1 MTVLLL
7 LGERGERVLSWL
19 CACRNGEVL
28 SDMILARNVLLFQN
42 VCTKCGMSLDFHG
55 IKILRQVSKKSLQKT
70 LSH

>member
-42 VCTKCGMSLDFHG
+42 VCTKWGLSLDFHRS
-55 IKILRQVSKKSLQKT
+55 KMLRQVSKKKAYKRL
-70 LSH
+70 